1 VVVLLVSEQQFYETV
16 QREQEYLKEQTK
28 MSMYAKLS
36 QINVNEHVEKKSG
49 LSYLTWS
56 WAWDVFKKNCP
67 DATYK
72 VIKNADGLPYFESD
86 AGAMVYTE
94 VTAEGMT
101 HEMWLPVMDG
111 ANNAM
116 KKQPYTY
123 DVKEY
128 QYGKA
133 TGKMITKT
141 VEAFTMFDVNKTVMR
156 CLVKNLAMFGLGIYI
171 YSGEDLPTI
180 EIDTAP
186 MINGIKQAKSM
197 DELQKTFTAAWSE
210 VKGNSSAEREVML
223 AKEARKSELAKPVA
237 VPTEAPAELPTTE
250 TN

>member
-1 VVVLLVSEQQFYETV
+1 MSEQQFYETV
-16 QREQEYLKEQTK
+16 TKEQQFNEELRK
-28 MSMYAKLS
+28 MATYTELS

-56 WAWDVFKKNCP
+56 WAWDIFKKKCP

-72 VIKNADGLPYFESD
+72 IIKNADGLPYFDSD
-86 AGAMVYTE
+86 AGAIVYTE
-94 VTAEGMT
+94 VTVDGMT

-123 DVKEY
+123 EVKEY
-128 QYGKA
+128 QFGKP

-141 VEAFTMFDVNKTVMR
+141 VDAYTMFDVNKTVMR

-171 YSGEDLPTI
+171 YSGEDLPTV
-180 EIDTAP
+180 EIDTEP
-186 MINGIKQAKSM
+186 MVNAIKQAATM
-197 DELQKTFTAAWSE
+197 QDLQKVFTDVWNT
-210 VKGNSSAEREVML
+210 VKGDKEAEKKVTI
-223 AKEARKSELAKPVA
+223 AKEARKSELAQTKVEPQ
-237 VPTEAPAELPTTE
+237 TETPAETQQPA
-250 TN
+250 

>member
-1 VVVLLVSEQQFYETV
+1 MQQFYETV
-16 QREQEYLKEQTK
+16 QREQEFLEELNK
-28 MSMYAKLS
+28 MATYTELS

-56 WAWDVFKKNCP
+56 WAWDIFKKNCP

-72 VIKNADGLPYFESD
+72 IIKNADGLPYFDSD
-86 AGAMVYTE
+86 VGAMVYTE
-94 VTAEGMT
+94 VTTNGIT

-116 KKQPYTY
+116 RKETYTY
-123 DVKEY
+123 EVKEY
-128 QYGKA
+128 NFGKP
-133 TGKMITKT
+133 TGKMITKS
-141 VEAFTMFDVNKTVMR
+141 VNAYTMFDVNKTIMR

-180 EIDTAP
+180 DIDTAP
-186 MINGIKQAKSM
+186 MVNAIKQTTSM
-197 DELQKTFTAAWSE
+197 AELQKVFSDVWAT
-210 VKGNSSAEREVML
+210 VKGNSSAEKEVML
-223 AKEARKSELAKPVA
+223 AKEAQKSELSKVA
-237 VPTEAPAELPTTE
+237 PTETKEA

>member
-1 VVVLLVSEQQFYETV
+1 MSENQFYETV
-16 QREQEYLKEQTK
+16 QREQEFLEETK
-28 MSMYAKLS
+28 KMATYTELS

-56 WAWDVFKKNCP
+56 WAWDIFKKNCP

-72 VIKNADGLPYFESD
+72 VIKNADGLPYFDSE

-94 VTAEGMT
+94 VTVNGIT

-116 KKQPYTY
+116 KKEPYTY
-123 DVKEY
+123 EVKEY
-128 QYGKA
+128 QYGKP

-141 VEAFTMFDVNKTVMR
+141 VEAYTMFDVNKTVMR

-171 YSGEDLPTI
+171 YSGEDLPTV
-180 EIDTAP
+180 EIDVTP
-186 MINGIKQAKSM
+186 MINGINQASTM
-197 DELQKTFTAAWSE
+197 DGLQRAFTDAWAE
-210 VKGNSSAEREVML
+210 VKGDKEASKKVME
-223 AKEARKSELAKPVA
+223 AKEKRK
-237 VPTEAPAELPTTE
+237 AELTQLPVNEKTE
-250 TN
+250 

>member
-1 VVVLLVSEQQFYETV
+1 MSEQQFYETV
-16 QREQEYLKEQTK
+16 LREQEFIEEQRK
-28 MSMYAKLS
+28 MSVYLELS
-36 QINVNEHVEKKSG
+36 QVNVNEHVEKKSG

-56 WAWDVFKKNCP
+56 WAWDVFARHCP

-94 VTAEGMT
+94 VTTNGIT

-116 KKQPYTY
+116 KKAPYTY
-123 DVKEY
+123 EVKEY
-128 QYGKA
+128 QYGKP

-141 VEAFTMFDVNKTVMR
+141 VDAFTMFDVNKTVMR

-171 YSGEDLPTI
+171 YSGEDLPSI
-180 EIDTAP
+180 QIDTAP
-186 MINGIKQAKSM
+186 MINGIKQAQTM
-197 DELQKTFTAAWSE
+197 DELQKTFTAAWNE
-210 VKGNSSAEREVML
+210 VKGDSKAEKEVML
-223 AKEARKSELAKPVA
+223 AKEARKSELQAKPAEAKPVE
-237 VPTEAPAELPTTE
+237 TQPAE